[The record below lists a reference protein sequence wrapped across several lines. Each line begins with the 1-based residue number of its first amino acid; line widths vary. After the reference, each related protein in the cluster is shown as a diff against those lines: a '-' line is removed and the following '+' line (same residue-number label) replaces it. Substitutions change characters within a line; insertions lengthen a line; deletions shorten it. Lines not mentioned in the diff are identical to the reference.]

1 MDTETVAM
9 EYISVVWKHSSTSD
23 PIRLVSELDE
33 ERYERRKL
41 EFYAEGTVG
50 AASDDFED
58 ARTRLGV
65 VAVPALSEINED
77 TQFQGE
83 AITQAEFDELWQ
95 QNAPPFAHRR

>member
-1 MDTETVAM
+1 M
-9 EYISVVWKHSSTSD
+9 EYISVVWKHSSPSD
-23 PIRLVSELDE
+23 SIRLVSELDE

-41 EFYAEGTVG
+41 EFYADGTVG

-58 ARTRLGV
+58 ARTQLGI

-77 TQFQGE
+77 TQFQGV
-83 AITQAEFDELWQ
+83 AITQGEFDELWQ